1 MKRLREWV
9 HRDAGWAAVCLA
21 LWGLLVAIVGVVV
34 GGAALGRDYFNITAT
49 PSPSASP
56 TPSISITQPRPTP
69 AKTADGR
76 KPKPKTEPT
85 SHPVSPTSATDSQTE
100 PETVPTSEGSVPK
113 GLVGRWIG
121 RGNQYAYDDFTHEV
135 DVTLTADAE
144 FRLSFG
150 GGATNDEGVF
160 EADSRTIIFQGQT
173 GSYEWQWRM
182 STYAGRKKL
191 TIINSGGGQYV
202 LYKR

>member
-9 HRDAGWAAVCLA
+9 RRDPVWATVCLG
-21 LWGLLVAIVGVVV
+21 LWGLLVTITGVVLS
-34 GGAALGRDYFNITAT
+34 GAALGRDYFDITAE
-49 PSPSASP
+49 PPPSASP
-56 TPSISITQPRPTP
+56 APSISTTQPRPTP
-69 AKTADGR
+69 AKTADRR
-76 KPKPKTEPT
+76 KTEPKTEP
-85 SHPVSPTSATDSQTE
+85 PSPTSARTAADSPTE
-100 PETVPTSEGSVPK
+100 PESAPTSEGSVPK
-113 GLVGRWIG
+113 GLVGRWTG

-135 DVTLTADAE
+135 DVTLAADAE

-160 EADSRTIIFQGQT
+160 EADSRTIIFQGRT
-173 GSYEWQWRM
+173 GSYEWRWRM

-191 TIINSGGGQYV
+191 TITNSGGGQYV